1 MADETQQEGGLGGVE
16 VKGMKT
22 PFGGTY
28 AGNVVTAASP
38 ELLKNMQDMID
49 QRTGGFN
56 SFLEG
61 MKDAVAITSRDPGT
75 AMAARDQE
83 KRLGQQSIFEMRQ
96 QMAMMKQ
103 QEKQAA
109 LQQAHL
115 ERQLANFGLNV
126 PGVSG
131 EGVGRTAGGGLDM
144 NILQRVYD
152 LGKAGHSEA
161 AEKMLNT
168 HLLDVGKARATNMG
182 QKDYFSPTIQIQDSS
197 APGGTRMVSA
207 AEINADPSLLPTA
220 FGKKTLDKMQQQ
232 PTTTTTT
239 TTPCPPDGTIIIQH
253 EKKYIFIDC
262 KKHITTIKNIGDLHN
277 QLVRII
283 DIYESEQ
290 LNSSRLLDDHDI
302 SDLLTQCKQ
311 GGKNEQC

>member
-61 MKDAVAITSRDPGT
+61 MKDAVAITSRDPST

-83 KRLGQQSIFEMRQ
+83 KRLGQQSIFEIRQ

-126 PGVSG
+126 PGVSS
-131 EGVGRTAGGGLDM
+131 EGVGRTAGGGLVRRLLP
-144 NILQRVYD
+144 IL
-152 LGKAGHSEA
+152 A
-161 AEKMLNT
+161 
-168 HLLDVGKARATNMG
+168 LLIPSFAWAQQDVGTVNISSTVGGNAVAPSMTNTAG
-182 QKDYFSPTIQIQDSS
+182 NAAQIIGSGGNTINFGAGGFYVSGGSSISMRSS
-197 APGGTRMVSA
+197 ALFKGNVTMVPTSGTLA
-207 AEINADPSLLPTA
+207 A
-220 FGKKTLDKMQQQ
+220 
-232 PTTTTTT
+232 
-239 TTPCPPDGTIIIQH
+239 
-253 EKKYIFIDC
+253 
-262 KKHITTIKNIGDLHN
+262 
-277 QLVRII
+277 
-283 DIYESEQ
+283 
-290 LNSSRLLDDHDI
+290 
-302 SDLLTQCKQ
+302 
-311 GGKNEQC
+311 